1 MVTHGVARVEAHPHP
16 GPLQLQARGVGQ
28 EAAGHLPDVGLRVA
42 TTQAALLYGYSG
54 ILLCTS

>member
-42 TTQAALLYGYSG
+42 TTQPALLLGYAG
-54 ILLCTS
+54 IL